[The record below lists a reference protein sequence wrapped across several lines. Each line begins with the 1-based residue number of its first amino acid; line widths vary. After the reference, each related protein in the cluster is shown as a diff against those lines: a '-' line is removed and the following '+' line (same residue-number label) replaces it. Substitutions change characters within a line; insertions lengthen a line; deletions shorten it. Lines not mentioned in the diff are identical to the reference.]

1 MFAWP
6 LTGNDHRSLLLEG
19 PRVILRAP
27 RSRDWRAW
35 AALRRE
41 SRDFLVPWEP
51 TWPHDALTR
60 GAFRRRLRYH
70 NSEWRSGSGAAFF
83 IFHRTDGQLVG
94 GVTLANIRRGV
105 AQTGSLG
112 YWVGARYARQGF
124 MTEGLGLVL
133 DYAFETIGLHRVE
146 AACLPDNAASQALL
160 QRLRFS
166 REGYARQY
174 LRINGSWRDHV
185 LYGLLRADH
194 RAQRNAGAGPAIR
207 QAWPASPES

>member
-1 MFAWP
+1 VFAWP
-6 LTGNDHRSLLLEG
+6 LRGNDHRSLTLEG
-19 PRVILRAP
+19 PRVLLRAP

-35 AALRRE
+35 AGLRRE

-51 TWPHDALTR
+51 SWPHDALTR
-60 GAFRRRLRYH
+60 RAFRRRLRFY
-70 NSEWRSGSGAAFF
+70 NNEWRTGTGAAFF
-83 IFHRTDGQLVG
+83 IFQRDDGRLVG

-112 YWVGARYARQGF
+112 YWVGAQYARQGF
-124 MTEGLGLVL
+124 MTEALDLVL
-133 DYAFETIGLHRVE
+133 TYAFETIGLHRVE

-160 QRLRFS
+160 RKLGFS

-194 RAQRNAGAGPAIR
+194 RARRGVRAGPAIR